1 MLILHMNNDVLF
13 VSVVT
18 PTFNSIRTIDEYMK
32 ALAGQDYPHEKM
44 ELIIADGGSTDG
56 TLEQLSSFN
65 DVYDIP

>member
-1 MLILHMNNDVLF
+1 MINEYLF

-44 ELIIADGGSTDG
+44 ELIITDGGSTDG
-56 TLEQLSSFN
+56 TLERLEAFK
-65 DVYDIP
+65 VKYDSVCL

>member
-1 MLILHMNNDVLF
+1 MNNEYLS

-32 ALAGQDYPHEKM
+32 ALAGQDYPHDRM

-56 TLEQLSSFN
+56 TLERIEEYKKTAGFP
-65 DVYDIP
+65 ICAR